1 MTADAIGK
9 IANTLFQVFR
19 GDLIWV
25 MLMATV
31 TGVSLQVVRMT
42 GLAGTASAMVQWEA
56 MRLVELGRRP
66 GLGIVAGGAVG
77 GEQTGM
83 EGRVGVAGDTLLGC
97 ALEYIVHMA
106 FGAIHTGMCPG
117 QLECSLGVVETGF
130 LPIIWCVANATIY
143 TKFTLVSVILGV
155 AGITFLR
162 RAFEEVI
169 NMALSASYFGVRT
182 GELESSLGVV
192 EGRLFP
198 VIWSMAAGAIHAK
211 LALVCVI
218 FGVAGGAILF
228 GRLEVRQPARPR
240 VTGGAS
246 D

>member
-9 IANTLFQVFR
+9 IADALLQVFR

-31 TGVSLQVVRMT
+31 TSVSQQVVRMT

-66 GLGIVAGGAVG
+66 GLGIMAGSAVG
-77 GEQTGM
+77 GEQTAM
-83 EGRVGVAGDTLLGC
+83 EGRVGVTGDTLLGC

-106 FGAIHTGMCPG
+106 LGAFHTGMCPG

-130 LPIIWCVANATIY
+130 LPIIWCVATATIY
-143 TKFTLVSVILGV
+143 TKFPLVRVIFGM

-162 RAFEEVI
+162 GAFE
-169 NMALSASYFGVRT
+169 
-182 GELESSLGVV
+182 
-192 EGRLFP
+192 
-198 VIWSMAAGAIHAK
+198 
-211 LALVCVI
+211 
-218 FGVAGGAILF
+218 
-228 GRLEVRQPARPR
+228 
-240 VTGGAS
+240 
-246 D
+246 